1 MRKDLIE
8 AFHHQAA
15 ACRDLG
21 SPFMARLMLAVP
33 QVFPEDTALAV
44 RLDGWQ
50 GDPGP
55 AGASLPLRLA
65 GGLHHLVLTGQEA
78 ALAEVWPPQEAAGL
92 EAAVAGALRRQ
103 DGFLTDWVTH
113 APQTNEVG
121 RSAVLLAAA
130 AEVARWSGLPLRLSE
145 LGASAGLNL
154 NFPVYALE
162 IREET
167 IGSATP
173 ALRLRPEWSGRVPP
187 AGPVAVTGARGV
199 DLNPLSPDRDGL
211 RLMSYVWP
219 DQAARLARL
228 EAALQAAAMHPPQVD
243 AGDAAGWLEARLATP
258 WPGLCH
264 MVCHTIAFQYFP
276 QATKD
281 RITAAME
288 AAGARATAEAPLV
301 WVAMEADEVKGSA
314 GVTLRLW
321 PGDLRVTLGR
331 AGFHGQWVE
340 WAGLSGPEF

>member
-21 SPFMARLMLAVP
+21 SPFMARLMQAVP
-33 QVFPEDTALAV
+33 QVWPEGTALAA

-50 GDPGP
+50 GDVGP
-55 AGASLPLRLA
+55 SGASLPLRLA

-78 ALAEVWPPQEAAGL
+78 ALAAVWPPDEAPGL
-92 EAAVAGALRRQ
+92 EAAVGAVLRRQ
-103 DGFLTDWVTH
+103 DGFLTAWVSH

-130 AEVARWSGLPLRLSE
+130 AEVARWSGLPLWLSE

-154 NFPVYALE
+154 NFPTYALE
-162 IREET
+162 IGAQT
-167 IGSATP
+167 IGSASP
-173 ALRLRPEWSGRVPP
+173 ALRLRPDWSGRVPP
-187 AGPVAVTGARGV
+187 AGPVTVTGARGV

-228 EAALQAAAMHPPQVD
+228 RAALTAAATHPPQVD
-243 AGDAAGWLEARLATP
+243 AGDAAGWLEARLATL
-258 WPGLCH
+258 WPGRCH
-264 MVCHTIAFQYFP
+264 MVYHTIAFQYFP
-276 QATKD
+276 AATKD
-281 RITAAME
+281 RITAAMQ
-288 AAGARATAEAPLV
+288 AAGARATAEAPLA
-301 WVAMEADEVKGSA
+301 WGTMEADAVKGSA

-321 PGDLRVTLGR
+321 PGDRRVTLGR
-331 AGFHGQWVE
+331 AGFHGQWVD
-340 WAGLSGPEF
+340 WAGLD

>member
-8 AFHHQAA
+8 AFHHQAI

-33 QVFPEDTALAV
+33 QVFPEGGALAA

-50 GDPGP
+50 GDLGP
-55 AGASLPLRLA
+55 SGASLPLRLA
-65 GGLHHLVLTGQEA
+65 GGLHHLVLTGQDA
-78 ALAEVWPPQEAAGL
+78 ALASVWPPQDGAGL
-92 EAAVAGALRRQ
+92 EAVVGEALRRQ
-103 DGFLTDWVTH
+103 DGFLTEWVTH

-130 AEVARWSGLPLRLSE
+130 AEVARWSGLPLVLSE

-162 IREET
+162 ILSET
-167 IGSATP
+167 IGAAAP
-173 ALRLRPEWSGRVPP
+173 ALTLRPDWSGRVPP
-187 AGPVAVTGARGV
+187 AGPVAVAGARGV
-199 DLNPLSPDRDGL
+199 DLNPLSPGRDGL

-228 EAALQAAAMHPPQVD
+228 EAALQAAATRPPQVD
-243 AGDAAGWLEARLATP
+243 AGDAAGWLEARLSASR
-258 WPGLCH
+258 PGVCH
-264 MVCHTIAFQYFP
+264 MVYHTIAFQYFP
-276 QATKD
+276 PETKA

-288 AAGARATAEAPLV
+288 AAGAQATAEAPLV

-321 PGDLRVTLGR
+321 PGDRRGDWRVTLGR
-331 AGFHGQWVE
+331 AGFHGQWVD
-340 WAGLSGPEF
+340 WAGL

>member
-8 AFHHQAA
+8 AFHHQAV

-33 QVFPEDTALAV
+33 QVFPEGGALAA

-50 GDPGP
+50 GDLGP
-55 AGASLPLRLA
+55 SGASLPLRLA
-65 GGLHHLVLTGQEA
+65 GGLHHLVLTGQDA
-78 ALAEVWPPQEAAGL
+78 ALASVWPPQDGAGL
-92 EAAVAGALRRQ
+92 EEVVGEALRRQ
-103 DGFLTDWVTH
+103 DGFLTEWVTH
-113 APQTNEVG
+113 VPQTNEVG

-130 AEVARWSGLPLRLSE
+130 AEVARWSGLPLVLSE

-162 IREET
+162 IGPET
-167 IGSATP
+167 IGAATP
-173 ALRLRPEWSGRVPP
+173 ALTLRPDWSGRVPP
-187 AGPVAVTGARGV
+187 AGPVAVAGARGV
-199 DLNPLSPDRDGL
+199 DLNPLSPGRDGL

-228 EAALQAAAMHPPQVD
+228 EAALQAAATRPPQVD

-258 WPGLCH
+258 WPGVCH
-264 MVCHTIAFQYFP
+264 MVYHTIAFQYFP
-276 QATKD
+276 PETKA

-288 AAGARATAEAPLV
+288 AAGAQATAEAPLV

-321 PGDLRVTLGR
+321 PGERRGERRVTLGR
-331 AGFHGQWVE
+331 AGFHGQWVD
-340 WAGLSGPEF
+340 WAGL